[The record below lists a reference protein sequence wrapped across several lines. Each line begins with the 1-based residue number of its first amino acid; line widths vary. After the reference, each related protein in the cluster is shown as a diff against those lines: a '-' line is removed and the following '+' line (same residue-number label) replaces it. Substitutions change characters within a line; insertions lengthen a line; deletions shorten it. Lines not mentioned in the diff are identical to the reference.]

1 MSIPFFKKVEAKK
14 NKDVHATVVCPGG
27 GAECPAGTT
36 CCELSEG
43 EYGCCPLENAV
54 VFYK

>member
-1 MSIPFFKKVEAKK
+1 MINKKQTIVINTKK
-14 NKDVHATVVCPGG
+14 IENVVCPGG

-36 CCELSEG
+36 CCELGDG

-54 VFYK
+54 VSIIY